1 MKNDIPPVFY
11 TNVLIIFRIIV
22 VHSV

>member
-1 MKNDIPPVFY
+1 MKNDIPPVFC
-11 TNVLIIFRIIV
+11 TNVLIIFRMIV

>member
-1 MKNDIPPVFY
+1 VKNDIPPVFY
-11 TNVLIIFRIIV
+11 MNVFIIFRIIV